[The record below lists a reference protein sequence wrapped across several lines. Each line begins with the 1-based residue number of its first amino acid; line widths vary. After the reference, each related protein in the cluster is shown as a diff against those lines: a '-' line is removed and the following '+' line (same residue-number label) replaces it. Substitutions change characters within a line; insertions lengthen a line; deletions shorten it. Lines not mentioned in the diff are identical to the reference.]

1 LYLLTPRTTKYG
13 SKNYFSIFLI
23 RNGRYRM
30 NDNMIKKVYEL
41 DGENLKLS
49 VLNHTLDSMWEEL
62 QGDTGLRDMAEE
74 QGIDLSKLEGLK
86 REEAFV
92 VGSDEAGADAT
103 AIFITI
109 LAPVA
114 TTILIDLWKIFLE
127 HIRQKKGKSSIVE
140 KGNN

>member
-1 LYLLTPRTTKYG
+1 
-13 SKNYFSIFLI
+13 
-23 RNGRYRM
+23 M
-30 NDNMIKKVYEL
+30 NDDMIKKVYQL

-49 VLNHTLDSMWEEL
+49 VLNQTLDTMWEDL

-127 HIRQKKGKSSIVE
+127 HIRQKKGKSSILE